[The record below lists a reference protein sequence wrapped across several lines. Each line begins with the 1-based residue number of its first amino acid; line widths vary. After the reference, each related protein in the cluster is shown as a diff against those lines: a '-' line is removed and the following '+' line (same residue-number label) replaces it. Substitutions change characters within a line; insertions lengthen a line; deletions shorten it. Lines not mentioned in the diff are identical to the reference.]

1 MAPPPRTSE
10 RLALRALAAADGLLD
25 RLYGSRWNPLY
36 QSGVIAAGLLLVL
49 LVTGLWLLVFY
60 RVGAPYESVARIT
73 ADPWMGRWLRGVHRY
88 ASDVAVVAIA
98 VHAFRMFA
106 QGRSWGPRA
115 LAWTSGVV
123 LLGLLWVC
131 GLTGYVMVWD
141 SFGHELAR
149 EGARLLDSLPILSE
163 PISRAF
169 AGEDALL
176 GPFFF
181 LNMFAHIAIPLGMA
195 LVFWL
200 HVSRVARPV
209 MLPPRRL
216 TIVLV
221 VLLVVA
227 SFAWPLVM
235 QPEANAFALPA
246 TLEVDLFYAFWLPLV
261 RGLPAG
267 VALAA
272 IVIAGL
278 ALMAVP
284 LFVRRRG
291 AAVPPPSV
299 VDESVCTGCT
309 QCSLD
314 CPYEAI
320 TMIQRPP
327 GGRSIE
333 VARVDPALCV
343 SCGIC
348 AGSCAPMAVGPP
360 GRTGREQLA
369 ALRARVAEGALRP
382 GVIVAL
388 CCERGA
394 RAWGDRL
401 VAEGA
406 DLYPVDC
413 TGSAHTSVVELFVR
427 SGAGGVLVL
436 SCPPRDCWNREG
448 PRWTGERL
456 FHDREAELQ
465 ARVDRRRVRMVD
477 VAAGDAAKAV
487 AALRAFALQVA
498 ALDAVVPE
506 GAVEVGVECEPVVA
520 SEDA

>member
-1 MAPPPRTSE
+1 MASPPRSSE
-10 RLALRALAAADGLLD
+10 RLALRALGAADGLLD

-36 QSGVIAAGLLLVL
+36 QSGVIAAALLFVLLL
-49 LVTGLWLLVFY
+49 TGLWLLVFY
-60 RVGAPYESVARIT
+60 RVGSPYESVARIT
-73 ADPWMGRWLRGVHRY
+73 ADAWAGRWLRGVHRY
-88 ASDVAVVAIA
+88 ASDAALVAVAL
-98 VHAFRMFA
+98 HAFRMFA

-123 LLGLLWVC
+123 LLALLYVC

-141 SFGHELAR
+141 TFGRELAR

-216 TIVLV
+216 TMVLV
-221 VLLVVA
+221 ALLVVA
-227 SFAWPLVM
+227 SLAWPLAM
-235 QPEANAFALPA
+235 QPEASAYTLPA
-246 TLEVDLFYAFWLPLV
+246 TVEIDLFYAFWLPAV

-272 IVIAGL
+272 IAIAAL
-278 ALMAVP
+278 ALMLVP
-284 LFVRRRG
+284 LFTRRRG
-291 AAVPPPSV
+291 ASVPPPSV

-327 GGRSIE
+327 GGRSLE
-333 VARVDPALCV
+333 VARVDPELCV

-348 AGSCAPMAVGPP
+348 AGSCAPMAVGPR

-369 ALRARVAEGALRP
+369 ALRARLAEGAVRP
-382 GVIVAL
+382 GAIVAL

-394 RAWGDRL
+394 RGWRDRL

-406 DLYPVDC
+406 DLHPVDC
-413 TGSAHTSVVELFVR
+413 TGSVHTSVIELLVR
-427 SGAGGVLVL
+427 AGAGGVLVL
-436 SCPPRDCWNREG
+436 SCPSRDCWNREG
-448 PRWTGERL
+448 PRWTGERIYE
-456 FHDREAELQ
+456 DREAELQ
-465 ARVDRRRVRMVD
+465 ARVDRRRVRMAYA
-477 VAAGDAAKAV
+477 AAGDAVTAV
-487 AALRAFALQVA
+487 SALRAFAGEIA
-498 ALDAVVPE
+498 ALDAVTPE
-506 GAVEVGVECEPVVA
+506 RAPDVGVECDPVVLA
-520 SEDA
+520 GDA

>member
-1 MAPPPRTSE
+1 
-10 RLALRALAAADGLLD
+10 
-25 RLYGSRWNPLY
+25 
-36 QSGVIAAGLLLVL
+36 
-49 LVTGLWLLVFY
+49 
-60 RVGAPYESVARIT
+60 VA
-73 ADPWMGRWLRGVHRY
+73 
-88 ASDVAVVAIA
+88 
-98 VHAFRMFA
+98 F
-106 QGRSWGPRA
+106 
-115 LAWTSGVV
+115 
-123 LLGLLWVC
+123 
-131 GLTGYVMVWD
+131 
-141 SFGHELAR
+141 
-149 EGARLLDSLPILSE
+149 
-163 PISRAF
+163 
-169 AGEDALL
+169 
-176 GPFFF
+176 
-181 LNMFAHIAIPLGMA
+181 
-195 LVFWL
+195 
-200 HVSRVARPV
+200 
-209 MLPPRRL
+209 ML
-216 TIVLV
+216 
-221 VLLVVA
+221 
-227 SFAWPLVM
+227 
-235 QPEANAFALPA
+235 
-246 TLEVDLFYAFWLPLV
+246 
-261 RGLPAG
+261 
-267 VALAA
+267 
-272 IVIAGL
+272 
-278 ALMAVP
+278 VP

-291 AAVPPPSV
+291 AEVPPPSV

-327 GGRSIE
+327 GGRSLE

-369 ALRARVAEGALRP
+369 ALRTRIAEGAFRP
-382 GVIVAL
+382 GAIIAL

-406 DLYPVDC
+406 ELYPVDC
-413 TGSAHTSVVELFVR
+413 TGSAHTSVIELFVR

-448 PRWTGERL
+448 PKWTGERL

-487 AALRAFALQVA
+487 AALRAFSLQVA

-506 GAVEVGVECEPVVA
+506 GAVEVGVECDPVVV